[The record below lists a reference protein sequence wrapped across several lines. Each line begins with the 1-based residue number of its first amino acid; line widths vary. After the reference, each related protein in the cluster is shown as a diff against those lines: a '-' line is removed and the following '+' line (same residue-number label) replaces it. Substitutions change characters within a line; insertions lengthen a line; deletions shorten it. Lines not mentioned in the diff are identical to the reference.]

1 MHICF
6 LTHEYPKK
14 GHTQGGIGS
23 VVQTIAKALIKK
35 GHKVSVV
42 GVGRYKDEV
51 ENDGGVSVYRLEAS
65 NWKVANFIPNTK
77 KLLKKLEEIHQQTP
91 IDIVE
96 SSELNFA
103 FFPKNYFA
111 KKVIRLHGGHR
122 FFAESMGKKPAL
134 WRSLQES
141 LSFAKADALV
151 AVSHYVGSKSKE
163 LVKFKQDFQVIY
175 NLVDT
180 DKFFEADRE
189 KIVDKKL
196 VFIGTVTEKKGVRQ
210 LVQAMPKI
218 IKKFPNTSLDII
230 GRDWFDPKTGESY
243 MKYLKT
249 FITDDI
255 KEHIHIKGV
264 VPHDEIPKAIESAE
278 VCVYPS
284 HMEAMPIAWLEALGM
299 CKAVVASQLGPGAE
313 AVIDKKTGLLCN
325 PFDPND
331 IAQKIIYMFENPQ
344 EAQQMGSNAREDIL
358 KRFNPDKIIEQN
370 IKFYESVL

>member
-1 MHICF
+1 
-6 LTHEYPKK
+6 
-14 GHTQGGIGS
+14 
-23 VVQTIAKALIKK
+23 
-35 GHKVSVV
+35 
-42 GVGRYKDEV
+42 
-51 ENDGGVSVYRLEAS
+51 
-65 NWKVANFIPNTK
+65 
-77 KLLKKLEEIHQQTP
+77 
-91 IDIVE
+91 
-96 SSELNFA
+96 
-103 FFPKNYFA
+103 
-111 KKVIRLHGGHR
+111 
-122 FFAESMGKKPAL
+122 
-134 WRSLQES
+134 
-141 LSFAKADALV
+141 
-151 AVSHYVGSKSKE
+151 
-163 LVKFKQDFQVIY
+163 
-175 NLVDT
+175 
-180 DKFFEADRE
+180 
-189 KIVDKKL
+189 L